1 MSKSIEEILSRRA
14 VKVLPNIEG
23 LEERAKSGPIR
34 LYLGVDPTGNR
45 LHLGHTIG
53 MRILNDFAEAGH
65 EAIYLFGTGTVL
77 VGDPSLRA
85 EARELITEKEIE
97 KNISTWKDQA
107 TKIINLDKITIKKNG
122 DWITKL
128 SITDLIQ
135 LMSKVSAT
143 QLFKRESFTR
153 RIDSGNTVW
162 YHETLYPLLQGYDS
176 VVMDVDAEIGATDQE
191 FNMLMGRELQKKINN
206 KEKWVIENPMI
217 VGTDG
222 RPMSKSSGNCVWLD
236 DSPEDIYGKLLSLPD
251 EHIWQYLRLVT
262 DITIDEIDALENDVK
277 NGANP
282 KDAKSRLAREVVK
295 MLHDENSA
303 QSAELAWQK
312 QFSKGE
318 LPDDIPTIEIKN
330 GEWLIQNLLIELNL
344 VESKSEGRRMLEQGG
359 VKINQAKVVNE
370 TVAVSSGDIVQ
381 VGKRKFVKIK

>member
-1 MSKSIEEILSRRA
+1 MSKSIAEILSRRA
-14 VKVLPNIEG
+14 IKVLPNIEG
-23 LEERAKSGPIR
+23 LEERAKTGPIR

-85 EARELITEKEIE
+85 EARELITEQQIDE
-97 KNISTWKDQA
+97 NISSWRDQA
-107 TKIINLDKITIKKNG
+107 GKIINLDKITIKKNG

-128 SITDLIQ
+128 TITDLIH

-153 RIDSGNTVW
+153 RIDAGNTVW

-236 DSPEDIYGKLLSLPD
+236 DSPEDIYGKLLRLPD
-251 EHIWQYLRLVT
+251 EHIWEYLRLVT
-262 DITIDEIDALENDVK
+262 EIPLDEIAELENGVK

-295 MLHDENSA
+295 MLHDEDSA
-303 QSAELAWQK
+303 LLAESSWQK
-312 QFSKGE
+312 QFSEGE
-318 LPDDIPTIEIKN
+318 LPEDIKIKEIRT
-330 GEWLIQNLLIELNL
+330 GEWAIFQLLAELGL
-344 VESKSEGRRMLEQGG
+344 VESNSEGRRMFEQGG
-359 VKINQAKVVNE
+359 VRINQQKIVDE
-370 TVAVSSGDIVQ
+370 TVTVESGDIVQ
-381 VGKRKFVKIK
+381 VGKRRFAKIK

>member
-1 MSKSIEEILSRRA
+1 
-14 VKVLPNIEG
+14 
-23 LEERAKSGPIR
+23 
-34 LYLGVDPTGNR
+34 
-45 LHLGHTIG
+45 
-53 MRILNDFAEAGH
+53 
-65 EAIYLFGTGTVL
+65 
-77 VGDPSLRA
+77 
-85 EARELITEKEIE
+85 
-97 KNISTWKDQA
+97 
-107 TKIINLDKITIKKNG
+107 
-122 DWITKL
+122 
-128 SITDLIQ
+128 
-135 LMSKVSAT
+135 
-143 QLFKRESFTR
+143 
-153 RIDSGNTVW
+153 
-162 YHETLYPLLQGYDS
+162 
-176 VVMDVDAEIGATDQE
+176 MDVDAEIGATDQE

-236 DSPEDIYGKLLSLPD
+236 DSPEDIYGTLLSLPD

-262 DITIDEIDALENDVK
+262 DIPIDEIDALENDVK